1 MADTTWLDSDRG
13 MGRGRI
19 GIWAGARLCGPRTV
33 ENRDFGAFNVYAIIA
48 DGPHQYCVEE
58 GQVFEV
64 QRKDLDANAQTIEF
78 DRILMVG
85 GADGVAKVGTPTVE
99 GATVTA
105 SIVAEVKG
113 PKLVILKYK
122 KRKNSRTKKGHRQK
136 FLQVKIDKITH

>member
-1 MADTTWLDSDRG
+1 M
-13 MGRGRI
+13 
-19 GIWAGARLCGPRTV
+19 
-33 ENRDFGAFNVYAIIA
+33 YAIIA

-64 QRKDLDANAQTIEF
+64 QRKNLDEDAKTIEF
-78 DRILMVG
+78 DRVLMIG
-85 GADGVAKVGTPTVE
+85 GPGEVAMIGTPTVE
-99 GATVTA
+99 GAKVTA

-113 PKLVILKYK
+113 PKLVIVKYK